1 MSNRTGR
8 PKMTFSRIIRCVVW
22 YIIVAIIDF
31 HGVALAKEST
41 SVLWGGLN
49 HGPYAVGYRVIYA
62 FDKSRTWHVSRT
74 SSEPGFSPDVLGRP
88 VRISIWYPA
97 IAGDG
102 KMRIVDYIRNRAPVT
117 FRAAE
122 AALEKRDERVI
133 AERVPAGEFENFM
146 QTSVVACREALPAEG
161 PFPLVLY
168 SAGVNGYT
176 ESNVVMAEFL
186 ASHGLVVAT
195 VPSLGDSDAQPEQAF
210 STVALETSARDLEF
224 AWSMLRRES
233 IVDKSGFGTIG
244 HSLGGVV
251 ALMVALRNS
260 DVLAVVGLDGTYGF
274 AEGHQWLTGSYR
286 YDPQRMQAAL
296 LDIRRADAQLDLR
309 AVESFHHSERF
320 FAAMPGMSHADF
332 TSFVMGAQ
340 AFHLDPPRSVP
351 AGWTRETGFRGYR
364 LVCAAVLDFFSAK
377 LRNDNLGLQSL
388 VKDLPNAPIAHK
400 PAAPLIPSAHEFLS
414 LIHREGID
422 AAVKMAKEIQSQSPG
437 EVVVN
442 EQIFNQV
449 GYDLIADKQFG
460 NAVRILELVTCIYPL
475 SANAAD
481 SLGDAYLSAGQR
493 EKALAAFRRTLE
505 LVRLDPTLDNA
516 KKIAI
521 ESDAKAKIQTLAQ

>member
-1 MSNRTGR
+1 
-8 PKMTFSRIIRCVVW
+8 MTFSRIIRCVVCC
-22 YIIVAIIDF
+22 IIVAIIDF

-41 SVLWGGLN
+41 TVLWGSLD

-62 FDKSRTWHVSRT
+62 FDKSRTWHLSRT

-88 VRISIWYPA
+88 VRISVWYPA
-97 IAGDG
+97 ITGG
-102 KMRIVDYIRNRAPVT
+102 RKMRMTDYIHNRAPAPET
-117 FRAAE
+117 FRTAE
-122 AALEKRDERVI
+122 AAIEKRDERVI
-133 AERVPAGEFENFM
+133 AEWVPTGEFEKFM
-146 QTSVVACREALPAEG
+146 QTSVVAHLEALPAAG
-161 PFPLVLY
+161 QFPLVLY

-186 ASHGLVVAT
+186 ASHGFAVAT

-224 AWSMLRRES
+224 AWSVLRQES
-233 IVDKSGFGTIG
+233 NVDKSGFATVG

-260 DVLAVVGLDGTYGF
+260 NVRAVAGLDGTYGF
-274 AEGHQWLTGSYR
+274 AEGHEWLTGSYR

-296 LDIRRADAQLDLR
+296 LDIRRADAQLDLQ

-320 FAAMPGMSHADF
+320 LAAMPGMSHGDF
-332 TSFVMGAQ
+332 TSFVMGAR
-340 AFHLDPPRSVP
+340 AFHQDAPSNVP
-351 AGWTRETGFRGYR
+351 AGWTRETGFQGYQ
-364 LVCAAVLDFFSAK
+364 LVCTAVLDFFSAK
-377 LRNDNLGLQSL
+377 LRNDDLGLQRL
-388 VKDLPNAPIAHK
+388 IKDLPNAPVAHK
-400 PAAPLIPSAHEFLS
+400 PAAPLVPSVNELLN

-422 AAVKMAKEIQSQSPG
+422 AAVKTAKEIQSQSPG

-442 EQIFNQV
+442 EQIFNQA
-449 GYDLIADKQFG
+449 GYDLMAGKQFED
-460 NAVRILELVTCIYPL
+460 AVRILEFVTYIYPQ

-481 SLGDAYLSAGQR
+481 SLGDAYLSAGQK

-505 LVRLDPTLDNA
+505 LLRLDPTLDSA
-516 KKIAI
+516 KKTAI
-521 ESDAKAKIQTLAQ
+521 EADAKAGMQTLAQ